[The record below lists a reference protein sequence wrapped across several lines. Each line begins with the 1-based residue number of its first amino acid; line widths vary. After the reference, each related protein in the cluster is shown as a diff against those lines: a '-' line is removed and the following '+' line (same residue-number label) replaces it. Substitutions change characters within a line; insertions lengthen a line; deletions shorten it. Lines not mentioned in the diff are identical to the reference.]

1 VAAKA
6 DPHRFDDLFQEFG
19 PIVLRRFFGGE
30 GIYAGSVM
38 IGTIFNDVIY
48 FKTDDK
54 TIRAFR
60 KEGTAPFTFRK
71 RGTEIVET
79 TWYALPDRLYDD
91 PEELA
96 HWARDALKVA
106 SASPEAVRKAR
117 KAAEAKLPRRE
128 RQRRQHRRAAARAP
142 R

>member
-1 VAAKA
+1 MAK
-6 DPHRFDDLFQEFG
+6 DPHRFDDLFSEFG
-19 PIVLRRFFGGE
+19 PIALRRFFGGE

-38 IGTIFNDVIY
+38 IGMVFGDTVY

-54 TIRAFR
+54 TIKAFR
-60 KEGTAPFTFRK
+60 KEGSLPFTFKK
-71 RGTEIVET
+71 RGTEIIET
-79 TWYALPDRLYDD
+79 TWFSLPDRLYDD

-106 SASPEAVRKAR
+106 SASPQAVRKAR
-117 KAAEAKLPRRE
+117 RIAEARLPRSERHR
-128 RQRRQHRRAAARAP
+128 RQRGRAAARAG